1 MSTVELIEK
10 GEENSKWLGENYK
23 RLTKKYDN
31 AWIAVLD
38 KRVIDSDKELRSLIS
53 RLRKK
58 LAERYPEAA
67 IEYMTKKPINIVL
80 VAHKCA

>member
-10 GEENSKWLGENYK
+10 GEANSKWLGENYK

-31 AWIAVLD
+31 IWIAVLD
-38 KRVIDSDKELRSLIS
+38 KRVIDSDKGLQILIS

-58 LAERYPEAA
+58 LADRYPEAA
-67 IEYMTKKPINIVL
+67 IEYMTKKPINMVL
-80 VAHKCA
+80 VVPECG